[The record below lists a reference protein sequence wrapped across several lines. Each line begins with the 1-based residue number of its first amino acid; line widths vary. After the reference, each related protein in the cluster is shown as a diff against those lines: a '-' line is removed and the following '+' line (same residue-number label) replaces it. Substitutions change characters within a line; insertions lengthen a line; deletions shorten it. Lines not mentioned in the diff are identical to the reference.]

1 MIYALLASTAF
12 GMVFG
17 QCPERN
23 NCLTECEKTQ
33 SRYTCLK
40 NDCPMSLCVSGAR
53 STENAGGKPD
63 GAPCAHDTECGG
75 DFCNP
80 DTKTCDNDYHDA
92 EHFGNEWMGQVK
104 GHESHSRS
112 TGVDELKPPG
122 RNAGSARLER
132 VYGSDCPLEHWP
144 CERTAGTARD
154 PDYDP
159 TCTHNCW
166 GRSLAQPQERSWG
179 WMPKGWGDIAGRTA
193 GNARDPDYDPTCT
206 HNCWGRSLAQPQE
219 RSWGWMPKGW
229 GDIAGR
235 TSGNAR

>member
-40 NDCPMSLCVSGAR
+40 NDCPMSLCVSGA
-53 STENAGGKPD
+53 
-63 GAPCAHDTECGG
+63 
-75 DFCNP
+75 
-80 DTKTCDNDYHDA
+80 
-92 EHFGNEWMGQVK
+92 
-104 GHESHSRS
+104 RS

-166 GRSLAQPQERSWG
+166 GRSLAQPQERAWG

-219 RSWGWMPKGW
+219 RAWGWMPKGW
-229 GDIAGR
+229 G
-235 TSGNAR
+235 